1 MSSHK
6 SEMWGKLPFFTD
18 DEYLCDYIFMYV
30 IWVGSD
36 FMSELGTTWQTLET
50 CIKIW
55 LKILPPACFSHQ
67 VCEGPTTICFFFSF
81 LHLQPPTRCPQSA
94 SIYSSRPLIREKRQ
108 QKRQFS
114 KEGKRDGGCV
124 VWSAWKFT
132 CHWFPLCPSPPH
144 AAVCCLKDWKRKHR
158 PAGPSS
164 NPSVS
169 SGEGPEAERHLNRDA
184 ALFRTP
190 AGGSTIQ

>member
-1 MSSHK
+1 MTKNTSSCVLQP
-6 SEMWGKLPFFTD
+6 SE
-18 DEYLCDYIFMYV
+18 
-30 IWVGSD
+30 S
-36 FMSELGTTWQTLET
+36 
-50 CIKIW
+50 
-55 LKILPPACFSHQ
+55 Q
-67 VCEGPTTICFFFSF
+67 VCGGPTTICFFFFFLS

-94 SIYSSRPLIREKRQ
+94 SIYSSMALIREKRQ

-114 KEGKRDGGCV
+114 KEGKRDRGCV
-124 VWSAWKFT
+124 VRSAWKFT

-164 NPSVS
+164 NTSAS

-184 ALFRTP
+184 VLFRTP
-190 AGGSTIQ
+190 AGGSAIQQTIESEWCLVSRRASTQKHAGFKTVISLRAVGLILRSK